1 MNRREK
7 QLQEIREQKLINFTS
22 RVYIGTITEVLF
34 DYGLESNEIAEILEK
49 ISEKAENLSKGYIDL
64 DTYVEHVSEKT
75 KVNVLEE

>member
-34 DYGLESNEIAEILEK
+34 DHGIESEAIAEILDQ
-49 ISEKAENLSKGYIDL
+49 ITEKAEDLSKGYIDL
-64 DTYVEHVSEKT
+64 DTYIEHVREKT
-75 KVNVLEE
+75 KVNILEE